1 MREIVTAH
9 IGSRNLQIDESGR
22 VGRLGRRSFLKS
34 AMAAGSALAAVPAWL
49 RAAEAQVPAG
59 KKLRVGYIGC
69 GSVSHA
75 YLPGLAE
82 ADFIELVSVCD
93 IIVERAQKAAE
104 THKIPNVFPNI
115 DAMLGGP
122 QFDLLVN
129 TTSMPSHGPVNKKAL
144 EAGCNVWS
152 EKPMALEVK
161 DARELLELAKRKGV
175 QIWAAPTCVASP
187 QFRFMSDMIQSGK
200 IGRATAG
207 HGTYGHGGPTW
218 SAWFYEKGGG
228 SLYDLGVYNVT
239 TLTGLLG
246 PAKEVVGMT
255 AVMNKTRK
263 VDDKGEVTVTADE
276 NTMLIMHHGNGIFSH
291 VQTGFVYF
299 EPERAPSRER
309 QLYTV
314 DIMGTEGSLHM
325 QGWDWSPAAVDVAT
339 RGHSILQPQCRDKWP
354 YEWVG
359 GARYVASCLLTGQ
372 ESLITAEHGLHV
384 LEVMNACHE
393 SQATGR
399 RISVESTFKWPIF
412 G

>member
-1 MREIVTAH
+1 MREIVTAN
-9 IGSRNLQIDESGR
+9 IGGRNLHIDE
-22 VGRLGRRSFLKS
+22 LGRRSFLKK
-34 AMAAGSALAAVPAWL
+34 ALAAGSGLATVPAWL
-49 RAAEAQVPAG
+49 AAAEAQIPAG
-59 KKLRVGYIGC
+59 KRLRVGYIGC

-75 YLPGLAE
+75 YLPSLAE
-82 ADFIELVSVCD
+82 AEFIELVSVCD

-104 THKIPNVFPNI
+104 EHKIPNVFPNI

-122 QFDLLVN
+122 KFDLLVN

-161 DARELLELAKRKGV
+161 NARELLDLAKRKGV
-175 QIWAAPTCVASP
+175 QIWVAPTCVTSP

-246 PAKEVVGMT
+246 PVKEVVGMT

-276 NTMLIMHHGNGIFSH
+276 NTMLIMHHGNGVFSH

-299 EPERAPSRER
+299 EPEAPSRER
-309 QLYTV
+309 KLYTI
-314 DIMGTEGSLHM
+314 DITGTDGSLHV

-339 RGHSILQPQCRDKWP
+339 RGHSILQPQCREKWP

-372 ESLITAEHGLHV
+372 KSLITAEHGLHV
-384 LEVMNACHE
+384 LEVMNACHA

-399 RISVESTFKWPIF
+399 RIAVESTFKWPIF
-412 G
+412 GWDT

>member
-1 MREIVTAH
+1 MRETVTANVK
-9 IGSRNLQIDESGR
+9 RQELVMDEP
-22 VGRLGRRSFLKS
+22 GRLGRRGFLRG
-34 AMAAGSALAAVPAWL
+34 ALAAGSVLTLMPAWL
-49 RAAEAQVPAG
+49 AAQEAQVPAG

-69 GSVSHA
+69 GSVSHS
-75 YLPGLAE
+75 YLPSLAE
-82 ADFIELVSVCD
+82 ADFIELVSACD
-93 IIVERAQKAAE
+93 IIPERAQKAAE
-104 THKIPNVFPNI
+104 KHKIPHVYPHI

-122 QFDLLVN
+122 KFDLLVN

-144 EAGCNVWS
+144 EAGCHVWS

-161 DARELLELAKRKGV
+161 DAHELLALAKKKGV
-175 QIWAAPTCVASP
+175 QIWAAPTCVTSP
-187 QFRFMSDMIQSGK
+187 QFRFMSDMIQGGK
-200 IGRATAG
+200 IGRVTAG

-246 PAKEVVGMT
+246 PVKEVVGMT
-255 AVMNKTRK
+255 AVMNQTRR

-276 NTMLIMHHGNGIFSH
+276 NTMLIMHHGNGVFSH

-299 EPERAPSRER
+299 EPEAPGRER
-309 QLYTV
+309 KVYTI
-314 DIMGTEGSLHM
+314 DITGTEGSLHV

-339 RGHSILQPQCRDKWP
+339 RGHSILQPQCREKWP

-359 GARYVASCLLTGQ
+359 GARYVASCLLTGHQ
-372 ESLITAEHGLHV
+372 SLITPEHGLHV
-384 LEVMNACHE
+384 LEVMNACHA
-393 SQATGR
+393 SQATGK
-399 RISVESTFKWPIF
+399 RIAVESTFPWPIF

>member
-1 MREIVTAH
+1 MRQTVTAS
-9 IGSRNLQIDESGR
+9 IGGRNLHIDE
-22 VGRLGRRSFLKS
+22 LGRRNFLKK
-34 AMAAGSALAAVPAWL
+34 AMAAGAGLAAVPAWL
-49 RAAEAQVPAG
+49 AAAEAQVPAG

-69 GSVSHA
+69 GSVSHS
-75 YLPGLAE
+75 YLPSLAE
-82 ADFIELVSVCD
+82 AQFVELVSVCD
-93 IIVERAQKAAE
+93 LIVERAQKAAQE
-104 THKIPNVFPNI
+104 HKIPNVFPNI

-122 QFDLLVN
+122 KFDLLVN
-129 TTSMPSHGPVNKKAL
+129 TTSMPSHCPVNRKAL

-161 DARELLELAKRKGV
+161 DARELLDLAKRKGV
-175 QIWAAPTCVASP
+175 QIWVAPTCVASP

-246 PAKEVVGMT
+246 PVKEVVGMT
-255 AVMNKTRK
+255 AVMNKIRK

-276 NTMLIMHHGNGIFSH
+276 NTMLIMHHGNGVFSH

-299 EPERAPSRER
+299 EPEAPSRER
-309 QLYTV
+309 KVYTI
-314 DIMGTEGSLHM
+314 DITGTDGSLHV

-339 RGHSILQPQCRDKWP
+339 RGHSILQPQCREKWP

-372 ESLITAEHGLHV
+372 KSLITAEHGLHV

-399 RISVESTFKWPIF
+399 RIAVESTFKWPIF

>member
-1 MREIVTAH
+1 MRETVTAS
-9 IGSRNLQIDESGR
+9 IGDQKLLIDASGKVR
-22 VGRLGRRSFLKS
+22 RLGRRSFLKG
-34 AMAAGSALAAVPAWL
+34 ALATGSALAAVPAWL
-49 RAAEAQVPAG
+49 AAAEAQVPAG
-59 KKLRVGYIGC
+59 KILRVGYIGC

-75 YLPGLAE
+75 YLPSLAQ
-82 ADFIELVSVCD
+82 AQFIELVSACD
-93 IIVERAQKAAE
+93 IIPERAQKAAE
-104 THKIPNVFPNI
+104 EHKIPNVFPNI

-122 QFDLLVN
+122 KFDLLVN
-129 TTSMPSHGPVNKKAL
+129 TTSMPSHFPVNKKAL

-152 EKPMALEVK
+152 EKPMAVEVK
-161 DARELLELAKRKGV
+161 DAHELLELAKRKGV
-175 QIWAAPTCVASP
+175 QLWAAPTCVTSP
-187 QFRFMSDMIQSGK
+187 QFRFMSDTIQSGR

-246 PAKEVVGMT
+246 PVMEVVGMT

-276 NTMLIMHHGNGIFSH
+276 NTMLIMHHGRGVFSH

-299 EPERAPSRER
+299 EPEAPSRER
-309 QLYTV
+309 KLYTV
-314 DIMGTEGSLHM
+314 DITGTDGSLHM

-339 RGHSILQPQCRDKWP
+339 RGHSILQPQCREKWP

-372 ESLITAEHGLHV
+372 KSLITPEHGLHV

-393 SQATGR
+393 SQRTGR
-399 RISVESTFKWPIF
+399 RISVASTFPWPIF
-412 G
+412 S

>member
-1 MREIVTAH
+1 MRETVTA
-9 IGSRNLQIDESGR
+9 IVKSQKFLMDESSR
-22 VGRLGRRSFLKS
+22 VGRLGRRGFLKGTL
-34 AMAAGSALAAVPAWL
+34 AAGSALTAVPAWL
-49 RAAEAQVPAG
+49 AAAESQVPAG
-59 KKLRVGYIGC
+59 RKLRVGHIGC

-75 YLPGLAE
+75 YLPSMAE
-82 ADFIELVSVCD
+82 AEFIELVSVCD
-93 IIVERAQKAAE
+93 IIPERAQSAAQE
-104 THKIPNVFPNI
+104 HKIPHVFPNI

-122 QFDLLVN
+122 KFDLLVN
-129 TTSMPSHGPVNKKAL
+129 TTSMPSHYPVNKKAL

-161 DARELLELAKRKGV
+161 DAHELLDLAKKKGV
-175 QIWAAPTCVASP
+175 QIWAAPTCVVSP
-187 QFRFMSDMIQSGK
+187 QFRYMSDMIQGGK
-200 IGRATAG
+200 IGRVTAG

-246 PAKEVVGMT
+246 PVKEVVGMT

-263 VDDKGEVTVTADE
+263 VEDKGEVTVTADE
-276 NTMLIMHHGNGIFSH
+276 NTMLVMHHGNGVFSH

-299 EPERAPSRER
+299 EPEAPSRER
-309 QLYTV
+309 KVYTI
-314 DIMGTEGSLHM
+314 DITGTDGSLHV

-339 RGHSILQPQCRDKWP
+339 RGHAILQPQCREKWP

-359 GARYVASCLLTGQ
+359 GARYVASCLLSGQ
-372 ESLITAEHGLHV
+372 KSLITAEHGLHV

-399 RISVESTFKWPIF
+399 RIAVESAFKWPIF